1 MPRLDSRL
9 LLVTDRQQTQGRP
22 LLSVLER
29 ALQAGTPTVQLRER
43 DLSTRD
49 LLTLARETQRL
60 TRLGGSP
67 LVINDRIDLALT
79 LEGVG
84 VHLRSDS
91 LPVSAARSLL
101 GASRL
106 LGVSAHS
113 VEEAMRAESEGA
125 DYVVLGPMYATP
137 SKQQFG
143 PPLGPRVL
151 EAVCRNVRIPVIGI
165 GGVTAARVMEL
176 RRAGAFG
183 VAVISAIL
191 SAADVE
197 RATRELLDALASSL

>member
-1 MPRLDSRL
+1 MPQFESRL
-9 LLVTDRQQTQGRP
+9 LLVTDRHQTQGRP
-22 LLSVLER
+22 LLSLLEQ
-29 ALQAGTPTVQLRER
+29 ALRAGTPAVQLRER

-49 LLTLARETQRL
+49 LLALAREVQRL

-79 LEGVG
+79 MNEVG
-84 VHLRSDS
+84 VHLRSNS
-91 LPVSAARSLL
+91 LPVFAGRRLL
-101 GASRL
+101 GANRL

-125 DYVVLGPMYATP
+125 DYVVFGPMYATP
-137 SKQQFG
+137 SKQLFG
-143 PPLGPRVL
+143 PPLGPREL
-151 EAVCRNVRIPVIGI
+151 ETVCRNVRIPVIAI

-183 VAVISAIL
+183 VAVITAIL
-191 SAADVE
+191 SAEDVE